1 MLKDEIEKNIKLKN
15 NKKLLESTQV
25 NMSNR

>member
-1 MLKDEIEKNIKLKN
+1 MLKDEIKKNIKLKN
-15 NKKLLESTQV
+15 DKKLPESTQV